1 MANLTITNS
10 TAMGAGNTQQNCT
23 STYKTLIVTG
33 NSSATTATFG
43 AGGYRRG
50 QWFDWN
56 IGTNGT
62 PADNF
67 LEFDI
72 CLVTLGTTPAGITG
86 TLISSLSS
94 NFGTDLADFNYQA
107 AISINSTAEVGIG
120 ALTERWYLGINQ
132 RASYRLVVNPGSN
145 LIYPANSSNPGPN
158 GLALRCR
165 SGGYTSTATATVWMS
180 E

>member
-1 MANLTITNS
+1 MANITITNS
-10 TAMGAGNTQQNCT
+10 TAMGGGNTQQNCAAA
-23 STYKTLIVTG
+23 YKTLIVTG

-43 AGGYRRG
+43 AGGFRRG
-50 QWFDWN
+50 QWYDWN
-56 IGTNGT
+56 FGTNGV

-67 LEFDI
+67 MEFDI

-94 NFGTDLADFNYQA
+94 NFGTDTADFNYQA
-107 AISINSTAEVGIG
+107 AIQINSTGEVGIT
-120 ALTERWYLGINQ
+120 ALTEKFYLGINQ

-145 LIYPANSSNPGPN
+145 LVYPANSSATGTN
-158 GLALRCR
+158 GLALRVR
-165 SGGYTSTATATVWMS
+165 SGGYTGTATGMVWMS